1 MSCFECCGS
10 KGRAAPA
17 EELQGCI
24 LRVLGL
30 QIICYGRGPG
40 RISRESQCK
49 GGPILTPRAEI
60 YLRSSSLT
68 ATKDFVYGSYM
79 KNQQSHLPKPTEGE
93 LELLRVLW
101 VKGSATVRELHDS
114 VSQERALGY
123 TTVLKLLQI
132 MTEKGLVQ
140 RTEAGRA
147 HVYRTTASQEETQ
160 SQLLRDLS
168 ERLFSGSA
176 AQLAMHALTME
187 PSTSDEL
194 KEIRKL
200 IDRKR
205 EKR

>member
-1 MSCFECCGS
+1 MNLCPACGYH
-10 KGRAAPA
+10 
-17 EELQGCI
+17 
-24 LRVLGL
+24 LR
-30 QIICYGRGPG
+30 R
-40 RISRESQCK
+40 
-49 GGPILTPRAEI
+49 
-60 YLRSSSLT
+60 SSLT
-68 ATKDFVYGSYM
+68 TTKDFVYGSSM
-79 KNQQSHLPKPTEGE
+79 KIRQENLPKPTEGE

-101 VKGSATVRELHDS
+101 VKSSATVRELHEA

-140 RTEAGRA
+140 RAEVGRA
-147 HVYRTTASQEETQ
+147 HVYRATASQEETQ

-176 AQLAMHALTME
+176 TQLAMHALTME
-187 PSTSDEL
+187 PATSAEL

-200 IDRKR
+200 IDRKQ

>member
-1 MSCFECCGS
+1 MT
-10 KGRAAPA
+10 
-17 EELQGCI
+17 I
-24 LRVLGL
+24 
-30 QIICYGRGPG
+30 
-40 RISRESQCK
+40 
-49 GGPILTPRAEI
+49 
-60 YLRSSSLT
+60 
-68 ATKDFVYGSYM
+68 TKDFVYGSSM
-79 KNQQSHLPKPTEGE
+79 KIQQSNLPKPTEGE

-114 VSQERALGY
+114 VSEERALGY

-140 RTEAGRA
+140 RAEASKA
-147 HVYRTTASQEETQ
+147 HVYRATASQEETQ

-168 ERLFSGSA
+168 QRLFSGSA

-187 PSTSDEL
+187 PATTDEL

-205 EKR
+205 EKQ